1 MSDFDSEEYLSSED
15 EDYMPSDEDDS
26 DDDGKDDDAEEEEGE
41 GGEEEEKAQKKKG
54 KRSSKGIPSRKR
66 KKGQLSLEGKA
77 ASKKEEAQSTGGSD
91 EASVQV
97 EIPKNEEDEKKKADA
112 LWASFLSD
120 VGSKTSPPALAT
132 TLNEERSQAEAKLG
146 SPQQEKIKK
155 QTEDQPHRPEKV
167 TITRVF
173 DFAGEEVRVTK
184 EVDSSS
190 KDAKEFFKHKD
201 LLQNSQTGLQPA
213 AAASTGN
220 ETASS
225 PVSGVKRAPGL
236 GNILG
241 KLGGKKQKLSTLEK
255 SKLDWEAFKEQEGIG
270 EELAIF
276 NRGKDGY
283 IERKA
288 FLERVDQREFEHER
302 NVRLSNMKR

>member
-1 MSDFDSEEYLSSED
+1 MSDYDSETYVSSED

-26 DDDGKDDDAEEEEGE
+26 EDDGKDDNDEEDEGR
-41 GGEEEEKAQKKKG
+41 GGEEEKTQKKKAH
-54 KRSSKGIPSRKR
+54 KSSKGIPSRKT
-66 KKGQLSLEGKA
+66 GQLLLEERE
-77 ASKKEEAQSTGGSD
+77 ASKKQEVQSTAGLD
-91 EASVQV
+91 EASVPI
-97 EIPKNEEDEKKKADA
+97 ESRNNEEDEKKKADA
-112 LWASFLSD
+112 LWASFLTD
-120 VGSKTSPPALAT
+120 VGCKTSPPAPAAT
-132 TLNEERSQAEAKLG
+132 AALNEKSSQEVAKLG
-146 SPQQEKIKK
+146 SPEQNQVKK
-155 QTEDQPHRPEKV
+155 QTEDQPNKPEKV
-167 TITRVF
+167 TITKVF

-190 KDAKEFFKHKD
+190 KEAKCFFKHKD
-201 LLQNSQTGLQPA
+201 LLQNSQMAPQLA
-213 AAASTGN
+213 AAEDVKT
-220 ETASS
+220 SS
-225 PVSGVKRAPGL
+225 PTSGAKRACGL

-241 KLGGKKQKLSTLEK
+241 KIGGKKQKLSTLEK

-302 NVRLSNMKR
+302 DVRLSNMKR